1 MESPIEN
8 TSEKK
13 YCLHINGTIAKL
25 DKDTIHNS
33 FKLTQSSYI
42 SADTFN
48 NSVWKRRFTDDL
60 EIASV
65 IIFIGYSLYDIE
77 IEKILHEIDKIK
89 EKVFFIQ
96 AENEPDEMNDYK
108 YEKYGKILR
117 IGAEKLASKLQE
129 FKNNSDINKLGEE
142 FYLDCFEECN
152 IKNEDSK
159 IIRESEIENFLMFG
173 KIDEQFLQKETLF
186 PKNEPPF
193 LVVRED
199 KIQKAISLL
208 KENQYI
214 VILSDIGNGKTIFL
228 KQLAIKLSLEFKVY
242 ELKYRGDISMYKK
255 DIDKIAQQK
264 DISYIIL
271 DSYLRYLDLVEF
283 IFLQKYKNIKIIL
296 SARTMDHYQYIR
308 SEDKLP
314 RIVELNIDKLEEKEV
329 ENFCKILDNIGI
341 WMDWSMQRKQ
351 DYIKDKCFSQILYIL
366 IEFLKAKQIAN
377 KMKDE
382 LESILKDDVKKKH
395 IFVILLLNI
404 MDISIG
410 IGLLEELLGEY
421 DLSIFKDDD
430 RSNHIFQYNLFDR
443 DNEIQPKSSIF
454 SRFILQ
460 SGIFE
465 SQYMIAESLCLLKNI
480 EKQRQERKSFSQYIN
495 EIRINLFRFNFIERM
510 LPDNNKKSMLIK
522 YYEYIKT
529 YIPKMQNDPQ
539 YYLQYAMCHIANK
552 DFDKAQRNLDNAYVK
567 AQNTNYDTF
576 KIDNQQARLYLLKAA
591 LHQTNIKE
599 AIGLFLKADDFI
611 TKRHKND
618 IYKYKVM
625 QKYKDF
631 IDNRSSSFN
640 PEAKEQILACCK
652 RQLDSMN
659 GAKGFEENIKQQK
672 IYIDCKV
679 ILENI
684 IVTLSH

>member
-430 RSNHIFQYNLFDR
+430 RRNHIFQYNFFDR

-522 YYEYIKT
+522 YYEDIKT

-539 YYLQYAMCHIANK
+539 YYL
-552 DFDKAQRNLDNAYVK
+552 
-567 AQNTNYDTF
+567 
-576 KIDNQQARLYLLKAA
+576 
-591 LHQTNIKE
+591 
-599 AIGLFLKADDFI
+599 
-611 TKRHKND
+611 
-618 IYKYKVM
+618 
-625 QKYKDF
+625 
-631 IDNRSSSFN
+631 
-640 PEAKEQILACCK
+640 
-652 RQLDSMN
+652 
-659 GAKGFEENIKQQK
+659 
-672 IYIDCKV
+672 
-679 ILENI
+679 
-684 IVTLSH
+684 